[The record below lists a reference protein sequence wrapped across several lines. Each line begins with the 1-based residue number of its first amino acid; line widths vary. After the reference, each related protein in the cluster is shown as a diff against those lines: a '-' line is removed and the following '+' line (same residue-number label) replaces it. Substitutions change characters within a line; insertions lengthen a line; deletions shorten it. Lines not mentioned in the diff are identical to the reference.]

1 MNPSRQLAARPPGC
15 AVLSQALGEPA
26 AGTASTIRSWL
37 LLEQRGPWSAGARD
51 DVLAAVLPP
60 DRLAELERAWDDEG
74 MRPLLIRRPG
84 RSRGGPLTVLM
95 ASSIDGRVWT
105 ERLVLDDLRE
115 IAHLDFARLAAG
127 TPGQGEPVDGPVFLV
142 CTHGAKDMCCAVSG
156 RPVAAALARA
166 EPAGTWE
173 CTHVGGDRFAANV
186 VTLPDGLMYA
196 RVPPE
201 RAAELAAATR
211 AGRLLPDL
219 LRGRS
224 RDSRAAQAAEIAVR
238 RDRDLTV
245 GADVAIMRTA
255 SAECGVRVHLLA
267 RGEPVEVLVDEVT
280 LGCGGH
286 SSCAG
291 ELTPARLRTRLA
303 ADRLCAG

>member
-1 MNPSRQLAARPPGC
+1 MTPARPLPLPGC

-26 AGTASTIRSWL
+26 AGTASAIRSWL
-37 LLEQRGPWSAGARD
+37 LLERRGPWSASARD
-51 DVLAAVLPP
+51 DVLEAVLPP
-60 DRLAELERAWDDEG
+60 DRLAELARVWDDEG
-74 MRPLLIRRPG
+74 LRPLLIRRPG
-84 RSRGGPLTVLM
+84 RRRGGPLTVLL
-95 ASSIDGRVWT
+95 ASSIEGRVWI
-105 ERLVLDDLRE
+105 ERLLVDDLRE
-115 IAHLDFARLAAG
+115 IARVDFARLAAG
-127 TPGQGEPVDGPVFLV
+127 VPGQGEPVAGPVFLV

-186 VTLPDGLMYA
+186 VALPDGLMYA

-201 RAAELAAATR
+201 RATELALAAR

-224 RDSRAAQAAEIAVR
+224 RDPRAAQAAEIAVR
-238 RDRDLTV
+238 RDRDLTAS
-245 GADVAIMRTA
+245 ADVALVRTEPA
-255 SAECGVRVHLLA
+255 KGGVCVHLLA
-267 RGEPVEVLVDEVT
+267 QGEPVEVLVDEVT
-280 LGCGGH
+280 LDCGGH
-286 SSCAG
+286 SRCAG
-291 ELTPARLRTRLA
+291 ELTPNRLRTRLV